1 MNMDVRVNR
10 ELSQDELVKDLIV
23 EDELTKELLACAGL
37 CQLLDIRLEW
47 SFQSTTLLRIEPHK
61 LVLLCQLLLKT
72 LMKQGNMCRSVRLC
86 SAQTPAGV
94 VVQIHFD
101 TAGLLTDWH
110 KDLPFIRFCY
120 LARQCGWLVKLCH
133 TERLK
138 RIQLII
144 QGEVLALQSAD
155 AAERQIDRD
164 GLLEY
169 GHYFE
174 GEQRYQPCILLFEPN
189 DTIRQFICGLLQRDY
204 QLLVV
209 ADEDQLLEQAKLKQP
224 DLMLAD
230 IIAIR
235 PDALVLIRQLSQDQH
250 CRHIPLLVLSGFKDL
265 ATKTECL
272 LAGAVDYLSKPFDAA
287 ELLLKIRNQIRQRI
301 SLTLLQDKSPYLSR
315 LQTDVTARDLRFRQ
329 RFSELVANYYQQFD
343 FSIPALAALLGYSE
357 RQLQRRCQR
366 TYQQSPAEFL
376 MEFRL
381 LRAQQLLLAGQT
393 IQRVADCCGFS
404 SDQYFRKCF
413 KKRFGVT
420 PAMQQKS
427 FGLSLS

>member
-10 ELSQDELVKDLIV
+10 ELLHEELVRDLV
-23 EDELTKELLACAGL
+23 FEDELMKELLACAGL
-37 CQLLDIRLEW
+37 CQLLDIRLDW
-47 SFQSTTLLRIEPHK
+47 SIQSTTLLQVEPHK

-86 SAQTPAGV
+86 STQTPTGA

-101 TAGLLTDWH
+101 AAAIQIDWH
-110 KDLPFIRFCY
+110 KDLSFIRFCY
-120 LARQCGWLVKLCH
+120 LARQCGWLVKLCQ
-133 TERLK
+133 TKRLK
-138 RIQLII
+138 RIKLIVE
-144 QGEVLALQSAD
+144 GEVLALSSAD
-155 AAERQIDRD
+155 AAARQIDRD

-169 GHYFE
+169 GHYLE

-189 DTIRQFICGLLQRDY
+189 DTIRQFVCGLLQRDY

-209 ADEDQLLEQAKLKQP
+209 ADVDELLEQAKRAQP
-224 DLMLAD
+224 DLILAD
-230 IIAIR
+230 MIATR
-235 PDALVLIRQLSQDQH
+235 PDALGSIRQLSQEPR

-265 ATKTECL
+265 ATKNECL
-272 LAGAVDYLSKPFDAA
+272 LAGDVDYLSKPFDAA

-301 SLTLLQDKSPYLSR
+301 SLTLLQDKSLYLSR
-315 LQTDVTARDLRFRQ
+315 LQIDVTARDLRFRQ
-329 RFSELVANYYQQFD
+329 RFSQLVANHYQQID
-343 FSIPALAALLGYSE
+343 FSIPALAALLGCSE

-381 LRAQQLLLAGQT
+381 LRAQQLLLTGQT
-393 IQRVADCCGFS
+393 IQRVADSCGFS
-404 SDQYFRKCF
+404 SDQYFSKCF
-413 KKRFGVT
+413 KKRFGFT

-427 FGLSLS
+427 TWHPLS